1 MLTLPRDPARHV
13 VALVVTDGEA
23 TSGLTRNA
31 EIISRFSE
39 LNGGLIS
46 VFMYGVKDSANAY
59 LMDMLTRGNRGSWAR
74 HEGMRWSAADGI
86 PTLAKKFER
95 PVLADVS
102 VIFAA
107 SSRAETYPKLVTNL
121 CEDEPIEIY
130 GVCPAEQKELVFQMR
145 GLNGS
150 TVFENLFRIP
160 FASAERLD
168 ETVRREWATRRIYA
182 LIADYTAHPKD
193 ETLRDMR
200 AFANHYQIQIP
211 YEKEIK

>member
-1 MLTLPRDPARHV
+1 M
-13 VALVVTDGEA
+13 
-23 TSGLTRNA
+23 
-31 EIISRFSE
+31 
-39 LNGGLIS
+39 
-46 VFMYGVKDSANAY
+46 
-59 LMDMLTRGNRGSWAR
+59 
-74 HEGMRWSAADGI
+74 
-86 PTLAKKFER
+86 
-95 PVLADVS
+95 
-102 VIFAA
+102 IFAS

-130 GVCPAEQKELVFQMR
+130 GVCPADQKELVFQMR

-160 FASAERLD
+160 FATAEKLD

-182 LIADYTAHPKD
+182 LIAAYTANPKE

-200 AFANHYQIQIP
+200 LFADHYKIQIP